1 MNKIQTTL
9 ASATL
14 ALGAAFGT
22 NAMAQDNAV
31 SPERTQVTGE
41 IIACIENAVETD
53 IDNAF
58 ASAAANNNIDDVQTY
73 MRANV
78 INTLLECTAPHVGLE
93 ITEDLRAD
101 ENSDIYELLTLFGL
115 GMDIVEKQG
124 DSQAFANHMDEV
136 TTPKVEQYIEAKR
149 QEYSSLTPE

>member
-9 ASATL
+9 ASSAL
-14 ALGAAFGT
+14 AVGAVFGSS
-22 NAMAQDNAV
+22 ALAQDTGV
-31 SPERTQVTGE
+31 SPERAQITQE
-41 IIACIENAVETD
+41 IITCIESDITLD

-58 ASAAANNNIDDVQTY
+58 TSAANAGRLDDVHVF

-78 INTLLECTAPHVGLE
+78 MNTLLDCTALHVGLE
-93 ITEDLRAD
+93 VTEDLRAD

-124 DSQAFANHMDEV
+124 DSQAFTNHMDEV
-136 TTPKVEQYIEAKR
+136 TTPKAEAYIEQKFE
-149 QEYSSLTPE
+149 EYGI